1 MYKQFKH
8 WKNHKI
14 GFELTYLA
22 INKEGWLKNN
32 KYKNKMIHFRMINFM
47 IEHLKI
53 REIRNYK
60 FSNQKNIKRINKIK
74 MKCLQLKTFG
84 NFKNN

>member
-22 INKEGWLKNN
+22 INKEEWLKNN
-32 KYKNKMIHFRMINFM
+32 KFKNKMIHFRMINFM

-60 FSNQKNIKRINKIK
+60 FSNKKNTSK
-74 MKCLQLKTFG
+74 MKMECLQLKTFG

>member
-1 MYKQFKH
+1 MNQQISKEDSLDYRTSSEIKSRNCRKDLYKQFKH

-32 KYKNKMIHFRMINFM
+32 KYK
-47 IEHLKI
+47 I
-53 REIRNYK
+53 R
-60 FSNQKNIKRINKIK
+60 
-74 MKCLQLKTFG
+74 
-84 NFKNN
+84 